1 MEPPRKDRGG
11 PRFNFDMQTRRGEDL
26 VPDDTQ
32 QLLPQPIQ
40 ARRFAAFQPCRNG
53 SSSTPRFRHL
63 LKCQQTRLANFRSM
77 PGKSGQRATSF
88 PVWAPFSV
96 HLEPPL
102 ARIAAAAAAPP
113 ELHIMPRILRINT
126 SSFYG

>member
-1 MEPPRKDRGG
+1 LLLIDATLSAFAEMSA
-11 PRFNFDMQTRRGEDL
+11 NTTRE
-26 VPDDTQ
+26 
-32 QLLPQPIQ
+32 
-40 ARRFAAFQPCRNG
+40 FQEYAWEVG
-53 SSSTPRFRHL
+53 ATRH
-63 LKCQQTRLANFRSM
+63 K
-77 PGKSGQRATSF
+77 F

-102 ARIAAAAAAPP
+102 ARIAAAADAPP